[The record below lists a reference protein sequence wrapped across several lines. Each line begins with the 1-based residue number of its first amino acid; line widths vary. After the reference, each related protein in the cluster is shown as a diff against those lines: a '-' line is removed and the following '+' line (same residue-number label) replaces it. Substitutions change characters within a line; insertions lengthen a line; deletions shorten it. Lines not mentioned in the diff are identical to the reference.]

1 MVNRKNFRE
10 KLFSIRNLAATSS
23 SDIIGNVLSAIFWL
37 YIASTLDVD
46 KFGEIQYYIGIA
58 SMGAA
63 FSLIGTQTVITVY
76 TAKNI
81 KLQSTLSLLS
91 FVGGF
96 ISSLVIVLLFYR
108 IDASLAVIGYII
120 NSISLGYIL
129 GNKQFVLYFK
139 YAVLQLSLIHI

>member
-108 IDASLAVIGYII
+108 ILFHKIIGLIPNGSLKASNPCPEIRAM
-120 NSISLGYIL
+120 
-129 GNKQFVLYFK
+129 
-139 YAVLQLSLIHI
+139 AA